1 MRARPFHSASL
12 AALSG
17 ATLLVVALTPA
28 GCPREVPTAPE
39 APLRRSGVPVIRV
52 LVAREKVM
60 RVSTTGPYRILA
72 DGREVAG
79 AMDPL
84 PEAALTYR
92 AGVWQLQAAS
102 FRAERL
108 TIAARLQTRRVAA
121 GGLDVGRSCVRVG
134 STSYRGRIVFL
145 PGRDGDI
152 LAVNHVDVES
162 YLAGVLGRE
171 LYAGWHERTY
181 EALAIAART
190 FALYEKAVADP
201 RRPYDIR
208 DDQSA
213 QVYGGFSA
221 ETQKSWR
228 AVRATHGVVLA
239 AGPDGDEK
247 IFRAH
252 YSACC
257 GGVTN
262 SVYVLY
268 GPPVTTGPLS
278 GGQVCRDCRACPRYR
293 WPAVT
298 VPKDVIHRAVSK
310 AYPAA
315 RLEGVRTVEVVES
328 MGSRPVWVRIV
339 GTKGRSIRIRAED
352 LRLALLR
359 DGDASARGLYSMNCR
374 IRDAGEAIVFEEGRG
389 FGHGVGLCQWGAEAK
404 AEAGMT
410 VSQILSAYYPGAKL
424 FEAY

>member
-1 MRARPFHSASL
+1 MRVRPFVSLSL

-17 ATLLVVALTPA
+17 AALLVLALAPA
-28 GCPREVPTAPE
+28 GCPREVSPAPE
-39 APLRRSGVPVIRV
+39 APLRQAGVPIIRV
-52 LVAREKVM
+52 LVGEGKVM

-79 AMDPL
+79 SLDPL
-84 PEAALTYR
+84 AEAVLTYR
-92 AGVWQLQAAS
+92 AGVWHLQAAS
-102 FRAERL
+102 LSAQQL
-108 TIAARLQTRRVAA
+108 TIAARLETRRVAA

-134 STSYRGRIVFL
+134 SASYRGRVVFL
-145 PGRDGDI
+145 PGDDGNI
-152 LAVNHVDVES
+152 LAVNYVDVES

-181 EALAIAART
+181 EVQAIVART
-190 FALYEKAVADP
+190 FVLYQKSVADP
-201 RRPYDIR
+201 ARPYDVR
-208 DDQSA
+208 DNQSA

-239 AGPDGDEK
+239 AGPDGREK
-247 IFRAH
+247 IFPAH

-268 GPPVTTGPLS
+268 GPAVTTGPLA
-278 GGQVCRDCRACPRYR
+278 GGVVCTDCRACPRYR
-293 WPAVT
+293 WPAVS
-298 VPKDVIHRAVSK
+298 VPKSIIHRAVGK

-339 GTKGRSIRIRAED
+339 GTKGRALRIRAED

-359 DGDASARGLYSMNCR
+359 DGDASTHGLYSMNCR

-410 VSQILSAYYPGAKL
+410 VSQILSTYYPGAKL
-424 FEAY
+424 FQAY